1 MAVNAGIG
9 TEPGKFL
16 GTIWYLLCNKY
27 YTGEATMKNLS
38 VALLFCLI
46 SSIAHAQEIIDLQKP
61 LKCSDAQSVMNY
73 FVDKHKET
81 PIWVGK
87 SVHNTHITLLMN
99 RETRSWTMIE
109 YDAKLA
115 CVLGA
120 GEDRSGSSPEI

>member
-1 MAVNAGIG
+1 
-9 TEPGKFL
+9 
-16 GTIWYLLCNKY
+16 
-27 YTGEATMKNLS
+27 MKNVS

-61 LKCSDAQSVMNY
+61 LKCSDAQVVMNY

-99 RETRSWTMIE
+99 KETRSWTMIE
-109 YDAKLA
+109 YGADLA

-120 GEDRSGSSPEI
+120 GDDRSASSPEI